1 MLKTVA
7 ARGSIA
13 AAAQSLALSAG
24 AVSQQLSALRHD
36 VGVDLLRPDGRTV
49 ALTEAGRVLLEH
61 ADRIIAAME
70 EAESALAAVKGTV
83 GATATLAAL
92 PSTVARIV
100 APALT
105 ALGSHHPQLTVTCLV
120 TDQAQLRELTL
131 GAVDVVLG
139 QRYHHRPD
147 TAPRG
152 IDVSP
157 LLDDPLLV
165 VTAADQ
171 VDERP
176 VALRE
181 LATHS
186 LALPPPTTD
195 CGQAI
200 LQACHQAGFTPT
212 TRYITADIAAQLTL
226 ARAGPR
232 HRARPPNGHRPDHTR
247 NPHGAHR
254 GPPDPAPPVRRDA
267 SHRDP
272 EPDDHSRHRRPAHSR
287 ATGAHHTPPASL
299 LRLLGVV
306 SSGLEAC
313 VGQAAVGHATTATPP
328 PASGQSCSWVAAT
341 PRCDALL

>member
-1 MLKTVA
+1 MLDIRRLHMLKTVA
-7 ARGSIA
+7 ARGSIS

-24 AVSQQLSALRHD
+24 AVSQQLSVLRQD

-61 ADRIIAAME
+61 ADRILAAVQ
-70 EAESALAAVKGTV
+70 EAESAVAAVKGTV

-105 ALGSHHPQLTVTCLV
+105 ALGSHHPQLTLTCLV

-131 GAVDVVLG
+131 GTVDVVLG
-139 QRYHHRPD
+139 QRYHQLPD
-147 TAPRG
+147 ATPRG
-152 IDVSP
+152 IEVSP

-171 VDERP
+171 TEERPP

-186 LALPPPTTD
+186 LAVPPPTTD

-200 LQACHQAGFTPT
+200 LHACPQAGFTPT
-212 TRYITADIAAQLTL
+212 TRSITADIAAQLAL
-226 ARAGPR
+226 ARAGLATALVPR
-232 HRARPPNGHRPDHTR
+232 TAI
-247 NPHGAHR
+247 
-254 GPPDPAPPVRRDA
+254 DPATPGIRAVPIED
-267 SHRDP
+267 
-272 EPDDHSRHRRPAHSR
+272 RPI
-287 ATGAHHTPPASL
+287 
-299 LRLLGVV
+299 LRLLF
-306 SSGLEAC
+306 
-313 VGQAAVGHATTATPP
+313 AATRRSETANPTTTAVIAALRTAAQQGRTTHLP
-328 PASGQSCSWVAAT
+328 PA
-341 PRCDALL
+341 